1 MNLIQEHARI
11 GFGSRVILH
20 YSIALEDGTI
30 ADSTWDDNEPLE
42 FAVGDGTM
50 VEGLELAL
58 IGLKAGD
65 QQTLRIGPETA
76 YGFHD
81 PDNVH
86 VMPRAEF
93 AEDMNLE
100 RGQIIGFT
108 TPSGLELPGT
118 ILAMDDDEVEVDF
131 NHPLA
136 GHEITFTVEVLDV
149 QAGIAA
155 NDES

>member
-1 MNLIQEHARI
+1 
-11 GFGSRVILH
+11 
-20 YSIALEDGTI
+20 
-30 ADSTWDDNEPLE
+30 
-42 FAVGDGTM
+42 
-50 VEGLELAL
+50 
-58 IGLKAGD
+58 
-65 QQTLRIGPETA
+65 
-76 YGFHD
+76 
-81 PDNVH
+81 
-86 VMPRAEF
+86 MPRAEF